1 MRLGK
6 TAKRHQGGFEHDSA
20 DDDRLDGPVSRR
32 VGRDCAQLTLGE
44 TIGEMGVRCENI
56 GITAPAQLAQRNQ
69 CSGER
74 VTRGGLYCWH
84 VPTKPTRY
92 SSISDRAARTSA
104 DLAAPVGLI
113 ASAEC
118 AAPSSCKSSSGSSI
132 AARTARTVPNG
143 SLVTSVNV
151 RIRRYRCTW
160 RWP

>member
-84 VPTKPTRY
+84 VPTKPHQVLVDLGPRGTDVGRPRGARRV
-92 SSISDRAARTSA
+92 DRERGVRGPEHLMQIELGIF
-104 DLAAPVGLI
+104 DRRQD
-113 ASAEC
+113 
-118 AAPSSCKSSSGSSI
+118 GSHG
-132 AARTARTVPNG
+132 A
-143 SLVTSVNV
+143 
-151 RIRRYRCTW
+151 
-160 RWP
+160 